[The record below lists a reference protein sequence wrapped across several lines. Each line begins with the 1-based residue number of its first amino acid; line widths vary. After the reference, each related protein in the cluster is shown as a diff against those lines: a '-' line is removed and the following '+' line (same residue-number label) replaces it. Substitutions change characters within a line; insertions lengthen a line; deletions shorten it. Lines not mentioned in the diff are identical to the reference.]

1 MGFPIISYDN
11 MENKTATI
19 MKAITFYTTIT
30 AIMLTL
36 CMTSLEDI
44 VAFLLLDILLL
55 ICCRKCLTYKDV
67 KRISGYNVWMKM
79 IGESSE

>member
-1 MGFPIISYDN
+1 
-11 MENKTATI
+11 

-44 VAFLLLDILLL
+44 VAFSILDILLL

-67 KRISGYNVWMKM
+67 KRISGYDVWMKM

>member
-1 MGFPIISYDN
+1 
-11 MENKTATI
+11 

>member
-1 MGFPIISYDN
+1 

-19 MKAITFYTTIT
+19 MKAITFYITILT
-30 AIMLTL
+30 IMLTL

>member
-1 MGFPIISYDN
+1 
-11 MENKTATI
+11 
-19 MKAITFYTTIT
+19 MKAITFYITIT

-44 VAFLLLDILLL
+44 IAFSLLDMLLL

-67 KRISGYNVWMKM
+67 KRISGYKLWIKM